1 MNIVDL
7 VLVIILI
14 AGTIQGFVKG
24 FFVEFAS
31 VAALVLGVLCAML
44 FSAYFQTWLSGH
56 VSWRPETIKTV
67 AFILIFISVVITVH
81 LIANAL
87 EKFVRA
93 IAMGPLSRVGG
104 AIFGVIK
111 TAFIISFLMYVI
123 TKIESY
129 DVTIIPKGPKSES
142 KYYKPIEK
150 LLPNILPF
158 LKEEKDDIQKKV
170 VS

>member
-1 MNIVDL
+1 
-7 VLVIILI
+7 
-14 AGTIQGFVKG
+14 
-24 FFVEFAS
+24 
-31 VAALVLGVLCAML
+31 LVLGVLCALL
-44 FSAYFQTWLSGH
+44 FSVYLRTWLSGV
-56 VSWRPETIKTV
+56 VSWRPETIKAV
-67 AFILIFISVVITVH
+67 ASILIFISVVITVH

-93 IAMGPLSRVGG
+93 IAMGLLSRVGG

-111 TAFIISFLMYVI
+111 TAFIVSFLMYVI
-123 TKIESY
+123 ARIETY
-129 DVTIIPKGPKSES
+129 DVTIIPKQPKSES

-150 LLPNILPF
+150 LLPNVLPF